1 MGLVGPIKSQGK
13 VSCPG
18 GTGLL
23 VPLRPALVFVSLLL
37 TAPNISGFAVGSYW
51 TVGSTSAGLPVIV
64 FCIVRSDYSAMAEV
78 RSSISIGLL

>member
-1 MGLVGPIKSQGK
+1 
-13 VSCPG
+13 
-18 GTGLL
+18 
-23 VPLRPALVFVSLLL
+23 VSLLL